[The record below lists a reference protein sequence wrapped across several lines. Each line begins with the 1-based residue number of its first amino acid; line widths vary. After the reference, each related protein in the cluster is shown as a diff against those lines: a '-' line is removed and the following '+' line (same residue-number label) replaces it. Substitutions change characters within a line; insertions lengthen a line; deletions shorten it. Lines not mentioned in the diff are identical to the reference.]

1 MGLNVVRLLL
11 WPVDPAVIWSPV
23 PVGCT
28 GCNRFARVVLDG
40 PHRCSQVG
48 HVSGGVARA
57 EGVLT
62 LSARV
67 HFGHVAGC
75 FVWERSVVLDSSFP
89 PAIPFFFL
97 LGGVS
102 WGQPL
107 GLVFW
112 VALAGYGFSRL
123 TGG

>member
-75 FVWERSVVLDSSFP
+75 FVWERSVVLDLQ
-89 PAIPFFFL
+89 IVLLHLIVTPFI
-97 LGGVS
+97 
-102 WGQPL
+102 
-107 GLVFW
+107 
-112 VALAGYGFSRL
+112 RL
-123 TGG
+123 NV